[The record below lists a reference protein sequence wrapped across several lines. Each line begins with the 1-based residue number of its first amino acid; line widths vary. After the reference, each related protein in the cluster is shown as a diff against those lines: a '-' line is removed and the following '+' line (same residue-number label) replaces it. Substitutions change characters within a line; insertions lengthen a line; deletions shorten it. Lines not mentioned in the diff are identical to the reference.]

1 MKYESVVLSDL
12 KKRNRKSFR
21 SFAVATIIICIVM
34 TIVLMWQD
42 PGHMLLV
49 GMVMPGAA
57 LFVIVIWA
65 AILFS
70 GITYTALKNESNH
83 FDVEKLKLIDED
95 YMKAAVFK
103 NHCRVGELY
112 VYGYYREGFVMIPIR
127 QIESVHAEYSVT
139 KPVGHMVILC
149 KKNTKV
155 RSMIGAFEH
164 KEDAQRIV
172 DQIAERNDH
181 IKVK

>member
-42 PGHMLLV
+42 PEHMLLV
-49 GMVMPGAA
+49 GMVMLGVA

-83 FDVEKLKLIDED
+83 FDTEKLKLIDED
-95 YMKAAVFK
+95 YTKAAVFK
-103 NHCRVGELY
+103 NSCRMGELY
-112 VYGYYREGFVMIPIR
+112 IYGYYRAGFVIIPIQ
-127 QIESVHAEYSVT
+127 QIESVHAEYSVAN
-139 KPVGHMVILC
+139 PVGHMVILC
-149 KKNTKV
+149 KKNTKL
-155 RSMIGAFEH
+155 RSMIGAFDD

-172 DQIAERNDH
+172 NRIAERNDD
-181 IKVK
+181 IKAE